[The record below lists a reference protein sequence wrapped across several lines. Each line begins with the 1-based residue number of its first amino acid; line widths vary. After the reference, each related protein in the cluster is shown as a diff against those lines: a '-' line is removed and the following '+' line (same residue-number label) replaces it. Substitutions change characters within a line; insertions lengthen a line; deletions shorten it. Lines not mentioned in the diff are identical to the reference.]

1 MLDQKG
7 AGSNPGSLICEESDE
22 KVTNKQESYPQA
34 VGNLLVKWMK
44 ASPDADDASSFEG
57 AKSESYPHFCG

>member
-34 VGNLLVKWMK
+34 VGNWLVN
-44 ASPDADDASSFEG
+44 G
-57 AKSESYPHFCG
+57 